1 MFIQRKQLY
10 NNYLF
15 YFILFYKRI
24 CQLPRPIKG
33 RGFLF
38 GGGDYDEETVTVGG
52 AYYPSTGHH
61 LVPVSKGD
69 RIYFYF
75 ASNSDDYF

>member
-1 MFIQRKQLY
+1 MSITPPHKGAR
-10 NNYLF
+10 
-15 YFILFYKRI
+15 
-24 CQLPRPIKG
+24 LP
-33 RGFLF
+33 F

-75 ASNSDDYF
+75 ASNSDDYFGPCFKFWPVKK